1 MKFSKLLLVPFLM
14 LTCAFTYPHKYY
26 VSITQVEYVQ
36 EKESVQIIIQ
46 MFTEDL
52 EKLIHERYDKEVVL
66 NTQTI
71 EKKIDNYIDLYLSKK
86 VQFKINNQPTEFK
99 FVGKEYED
107 DLIFCYLEIL
117 NVPNISQFEASNYAL
132 FEMFEQQQN
141 IIKTNINNQNDSF
154 VLTPQNNL
162 ATITF
167 K

>member
-1 MKFSKLLLVPFLM
+1 MKSLKFLCILFLIPM
-14 LTCAFTYPHKYY
+14 CAFTYPHKYY

-36 EKESVQIIIQ
+36 EKESVQIILQ

-52 EKLIHERYDKEVVL
+52 EKLIHVRYDKEVVL
-66 NTQTI
+66 NTQAI
-71 EKKIDNYIDLYLSKK
+71 ENKIDDYIELYLSNK
-86 VQFKINNQPTEFK
+86 VQFNINGQPTEFK

-107 DLIFCYLEIL
+107 DLIFCYLEIF
-117 NVPNISQFEASNYAL
+117 NVPNISKFEASNDVL
-132 FEMFEQQQN
+132 FEIFEQQQN

-162 ATITF
+162 ATIVF

>member
-1 MKFSKLLLVPFLM
+1 MN
-14 LTCAFTYPHKYY
+14 
-26 VSITQVEYVQ
+26 
-36 EKESVQIIIQ
+36 IIDNYI
-46 MFTEDL
+46 DY
-52 EKLIHERYDKEVVL
+52 IDDYIDY
-66 NTQTI
+66 
-71 EKKIDNYIDLYLSKK
+71 IDNYIDLYLSKK

-117 NVPNISQFEASNYAL
+117 NVPNISQFEASNYVL